1 MKYLSLFSG
10 IGGFECAI
18 ALSSKAKKK
27 EFECLGFA
35 EIDKLATKVYLEHFP
50 DHPLLGDITQVDFR
64 PFRGQVDLVVGGFPC
79 QDLSSIRNLHLSK
92 TKGKKDKGLTDG
104 IEGER
109 SGLFFEFLRCL
120 EECQPRFFLMENV
133 ASMSKANRDKI
144 SELIGVEP
152 VLLNSQDFTAQ
163 KRGRLFW
170 FNFKAP
176 LKPFHPSLNHFNDIL
191 VPKKEARK
199 LACSERLVKYFL
211 APLSGAKKVASKKTK
226 KKTRLETYKGFYYDT
241 RKEKTPCLLASGR
254 AIVLDYRFTSFEQ
267 SSKKKPLF
275 RKLAQVEA
283 ERLQGF
289 PDGWTSSLSYTAS
302 IKRLGNAVTVPVV
315 YHILCSLEQSSRDRG
330 IEEKKTL
337 ELYKNG

>member
-10 IGGFECAI
+10 IGGFECALQQI
-18 ALSSKAKKK
+18 YGLEQSSKARK
-27 EFECLGFA
+27 EFECLGFS

-50 DHPLLGDITQVDFR
+50 DHPALGDITTVDFR

-79 QDLSSIRNLHLSK
+79 QDLSSLRKLHSK
-92 TKGKKDKGLTDG
+92 KKQGKDLEEEEEEEDGLKGK
-104 IEGER
+104 R

-120 EECQPRFFLMENV
+120 EECKPKYFLAENV
-133 ASMSKANRDKI
+133 GSMSQANRDKI
-144 SELIGVEP
+144 SEMMGVEA

-163 KRGRLFW
+163 KRRRLFW
-170 FNFKAP
+170 FNFP
-176 LKPFHPSLNHFNDIL
+176 LTSFNNKKEDVLCFNDIL
-191 VPKKEARK
+191 VPKKKARK
-199 LACSERLVKYFL
+199 LACSERLVKYFFR
-211 APLSGAKKVASKKTK
+211 KVESTK
-226 KKTRLETYKGFYYDT
+226 SNKTRLEMYKNFFYDT

-254 AIVLDYRFTSFEQ
+254 AIVLDYRFLEQ
-267 SSKKKPLF
+267 SDKSSKHKKDQPLF

-315 YHILCSLEQSSRDRG
+315 FHILSSFPVNSKGRR
-330 IEEKKTL
+330 
-337 ELYKNG
+337 

>member
-18 ALSSKAKKK
+18 NQVFKKAQ
-27 EFECLGFA
+27 CLGFS
-35 EIDKLATKVYLEHFP
+35 EIDKMATKVYLEHFP
-50 DHPLLGDITQVDFR
+50 DHPALGDITQVDFH

-79 QDLSSIRNLHLSK
+79 QDLSCIRNLHLK
-92 TKGKKDKGLTDG
+92 ENKRGKDG

-120 EECQPRFFLMENV
+120 EECQPKFFIMENV
-133 ASMSKANRDKI
+133 ASMSKENRKKI

-152 VLLNSQDFTAQ
+152 VLLNSKDFTAQ

-170 FNFKAP
+170 FNFNLP
-176 LKPFHPSLNHFNDIL
+176 PINNNRNDILFLTEFNDIL
-191 VPKKEARK
+191 VPVKEARG
-199 LACSERLVKYFL
+199 LAHSEKRVKYFL
-211 APLSGAKKVASKKTK
+211 SPLSGAKNKG
-226 KKTRLETYKGFYYDT
+226 KTRLEKYKGFFYDT
-241 RKEKTPCLLASGR
+241 TKEKTPCLLAS
-254 AIVLDYRFTSFEQ
+254 AHAVVLDYRFI
-267 SSKKKPLF
+267 KKDKEPLF

-289 PDGWTSSLSYTAS
+289 PDGWTSSLFYTAS

-315 YHILCSLEQSSRDRG
+315 AFLLTHLYSLK
-330 IEEKKTL
+330 EE
-337 ELYKNG
+337 G